1 MVKLFTE
8 YLVAVVA
15 IIVAYV
21 IKEEDRKILN

>member
-1 MVKLFTE
+1 MFKLFTE

-15 IIVAYV
+15 IIVAYI